1 MQYLLIS
8 NIHERRITM
17 SVFIYAI
24 VLILF
29 ALLAVGIGLL
39 VLVCWAL
46 ATAAGRYD
54 CYLEKHSNKS

>member
-1 MQYLLIS
+1 
-8 NIHERRITM
+8 M

-54 CYLEKHSNKS
+54 RYLEKHSNKS

>member
-1 MQYLLIS
+1 
-8 NIHERRITM
+8 M

-29 ALLAVGIGLL
+29 ALLAVGNGLL